1 MVAGGFLETSY
12 TTLET
17 TAISLMMRFDTRRGS
32 ILKDQI
38 LERTVSSARRTSRHS
53 NHCSQ
58 VDKLS
63 VSYAVLWNALKKI
76 GSRFSDDEKEM
87 LFHGTAER
95 IYRLVPVIE
104 AHDFGKGSSGYR
116 PKITHR
122 VANWNKAQRSKRLR

>member
-17 TAISLMMRFDTRRGS
+17 TAISSMMRFDTRLGRGS

-53 NHCSQ
+53 NHCSP

-95 IYRLVPVIE
+95 IYRLLNS
-104 AHDFGKGSSGYR
+104 A
-116 PKITHR
+116 
-122 VANWNKAQRSKRLR
+122 